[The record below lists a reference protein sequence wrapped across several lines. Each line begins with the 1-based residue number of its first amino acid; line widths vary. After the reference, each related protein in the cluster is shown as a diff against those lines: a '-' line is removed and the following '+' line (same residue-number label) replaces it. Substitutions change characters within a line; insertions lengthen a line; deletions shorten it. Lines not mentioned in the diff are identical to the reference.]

1 MRTTIAK
8 AGGGAWTPA
17 VTVALTLA
25 LAPVPSSVAGAQSGD
40 RTVPV
45 EHPSAV
51 LHGDDGEAPAD
62 PQSLAPEGELTLSEV
77 YRLAGLRS
85 PRLSAARFL
94 AGAVRSME
102 ASAALP
108 PDPFLEIGAMSLSLP
123 GLSADM
129 PTSMVPSIRAMQM
142 VPFPGK
148 LSLRGRIAERTTAIH
163 EARSEE
169 VWWAIRTRAA
179 MAFYEIYTVDR
190 ELAVMRETLGLLED
204 FERVARAMYS
214 AGTGRQADVLRA
226 GVEIARM
233 EAEIRRMEAMAAVS
247 RATLNALLDRP
258 ADTSVPSALYPPLPA
273 TTQSLDTLR
282 AWADQSRPVIQEGRL
297 EVERARTRRELARR
311 ELWPDLSVGIQYGQR
326 PSDGMGTE
334 RMGSLMLGFS
344 VPVFAGS
351 RQLRMRDEAQAM
363 ERMAVA
369 ELTEAQAGLDGRLAG
384 LLAELAKSRTLIS
397 LYRSEVLPQAR
408 ANVEAAFASYRVG
421 SVDFMTLVEAQMSVN
436 RYEADLYRLLAEYG
450 VAVAG
455 LEMTLG
461 RELPLSADLILEER

>member
-1 MRTTIAK
+1 MRMKIAET
-8 AGGGAWTPA
+8 GGGAWTLA
-17 VTVALTLA
+17 VTLALTLA
-25 LAPVPSSVAGAQSGD
+25 LAPVLPSVASAQSRD
-40 RTVPV
+40 RAVPV
-45 EHPSAV
+45 EDPSLLIQVAE
-51 LHGDDGEAPAD
+51 GEILSDSRGPAPG
-62 PQSLAPEGELTLSEV
+62 GELTLDEV

-85 PRLSAARFL
+85 PRISAARFL
-94 AGAVRSME
+94 AGAVGSME
-102 ASAALP
+102 SSASLP
-108 PDPFLEIGAMSLSLP
+108 PDPFLEVGAMSISLP
-123 GLSADM
+123 GFSADM
-129 PTSMVPSIRAMQM
+129 PTSMAPSIRAMQR

-148 LSLRGRIAERTTAIH
+148 LALRGRIAERTTAIH
-163 EARSEE
+163 EARAEE
-169 VWWAIRTRAA
+169 VWWEIRARAA
-179 MAFYEIYTVDR
+179 MAFYEIYTLDR
-190 ELAVMRETLGLLED
+190 ELVVMRETLGLLED

-233 EAEIRRMEAMAAVS
+233 DAEIRRMEAMAAVS

-258 ADTSVPSALYPPLPA
+258 ADTSVPSPLYPPLPA
-273 TTQSLDTLR
+273 ATPPLDTLR

-297 EVERARTRRELARR
+297 EVERAGTRRELARR

-326 PSDGMGTE
+326 PSAGMGTE

-344 VPVFAGS
+344 VPVFAGR
-351 RQLRMRDEAQAM
+351 RQLRMRDEAEAM

-369 ELTEAQAGLDGRLAG
+369 ELTETQAELDGRIAG
-384 LLAELAKSRTLIS
+384 LLAELAKSRTLIR

-436 RYEADLYRLLAEYG
+436 RYEAELYRLLAEYG
-450 VAVAG
+450 VAVAEV
-455 LEMTLG
+455 EMTLG